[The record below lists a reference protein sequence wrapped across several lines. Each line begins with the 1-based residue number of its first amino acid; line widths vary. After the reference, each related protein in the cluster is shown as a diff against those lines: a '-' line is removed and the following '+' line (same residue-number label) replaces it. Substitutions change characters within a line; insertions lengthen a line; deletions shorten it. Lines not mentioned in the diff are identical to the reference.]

1 MLLGQREEYSMRNYE
16 VAIVLHPDLEID
28 LPATLEKIEAVFTKN
43 GGKINKKDNWGKR
56 KLAYTIKKQDWG
68 IYVFYEISI
77 DPSKVTKINQVLR
90 ITEEVM
96 RYLVVSLENI
106 RYITVPS
113 KTTQT
118 KPVVQAKPEAA
129 KAEKPLAESEAK

>member
-1 MLLGQREEYSMRNYE
+1 MRNYE
-16 VAIVLHPDLEID
+16 VAVVLHPDLEID
-28 LPATLEKIEAVFTKN
+28 LAATLEKIEAVFTKN

-77 DPSKVTKINQVLR
+77 DPSKVSKINQVLR

-113 KTTQT
+113 KTSQT
-118 KPVVQAKPEAA
+118 KAVAQAKPEVTM
-129 KAEKPLAESEAK
+129 AEKPLAESEAK

>member
-1 MLLGQREEYSMRNYE
+1 MRNYE
-16 VAIVLHPDLEID
+16 VAVVLHPDLEID
-28 LPATLEKIEAVFTKN
+28 LAATLEKIEAVFTKN
-43 GGKINKKDNWGKR
+43 GAKINKKDNWGKR

-68 IYVFYEISI
+68 IYVIYEISI
-77 DPSKVTKINQVLR
+77 DPSKVSKINQVLR

-113 KTTQT
+113 KTSQT
-118 KPVVQAKPEAA
+118 KPVAQAKPEAA

>member
-1 MLLGQREEYSMRNYE
+1 MRNYE
-16 VAIVLHPDLEID
+16 VAVVLHPDLEID
-28 LPATLEKIEAVFTKN
+28 LAATLEKIEAVFTKN

-77 DPSKVTKINQVLR
+77 DPSKVSKINQVLR

-113 KTTQT
+113 KTSQT
-118 KPVVQAKPEAA
+118 KADGQAKPEVTMT
-129 KAEKPLAESEAK
+129 EKPLAESEAK

>member
-1 MLLGQREEYSMRNYE
+1 MRNYE

-68 IYVFYEISI
+68 IYVIYEISI

-118 KPVVQAKPEAA
+118 KPVAQAKPEVA

>member
-1 MLLGQREEYSMRNYE
+1 MRNYE
-16 VAIVLHPDLEID
+16 VAVVLHPDLEID
-28 LPATLEKIEAVFTKN
+28 LAATLEKIEAVFTKN

-68 IYVFYEISI
+68 IYVIYEISI
-77 DPSKVTKINQVLR
+77 DPSKVSKINQVLR

-106 RYITVPS
+106 RYITLPN

-118 KPVVQAKPEAA
+118 KAVAQAKPEAD

>member
-1 MLLGQREEYSMRNYE
+1 MGNNRRPLSQYS
-16 VAIVLHPDLEID
+16 IVVKITFTHSN
-28 LPATLEKIEAVFTKN
+28 PAKAGF
-43 GGKINKKDNWGKR
+43 
-56 KLAYTIKKQDWG
+56 
-68 IYVFYEISI
+68 VFYEISI

>member
-1 MLLGQREEYSMRNYE
+1 MRNYE
-16 VAIVLHPDLEID
+16 VAVVLHPDLEID
-28 LPATLEKIEAVFTKN
+28 LAATLEKIEAVFTKN
-43 GGKINKKDNWGKR
+43 GAKINKKDNWGKR

-68 IYVFYEISI
+68 IYVIYEISI
-77 DPSKVTKINQVLR
+77 DPSKVSKINQVLR

-113 KTTQT
+113 KTSQT
-118 KPVVQAKPEAA
+118 KPVAQSKPEVTM
-129 KAEKPLAESEAK
+129 AEKPLAESEAK

>member
-1 MLLGQREEYSMRNYE
+1 MRNYE
-16 VAIVLHPDLEID
+16 VAVVLHPDLEID
-28 LPATLEKIEAVFTKN
+28 LAATLEKIEAVFTKN
-43 GGKINKKDNWGKR
+43 GAKINKKDNWGKR

-68 IYVFYEISI
+68 IYVIYEISI
-77 DPSKVTKINQVLR
+77 DPSKVSKINQVLR

-113 KTTQT
+113 KTSQT
-118 KPVVQAKPEAA
+118 KPVAQAKPEVTM
-129 KAEKPLAESEAK
+129 AEKPLAESEAK